1 MHFTVSWTWKVSAI
15 KTMNIK
21 PQGLSMET
29 DVLLLANVFEACR
42 NMKTAH
48 IYTAPGLTQQAALK
62 TVFEYC
68 KDEVKCKDFES
79 CLGELRLKILKDK
92 DMLLMF

>member
-48 IYTAPGLTQQAALK
+48 IYTAPGLT
-62 TVFEYC
+62 
-68 KDEVKCKDFES
+68 
-79 CLGELRLKILKDK
+79 
-92 DMLLMF
+92 